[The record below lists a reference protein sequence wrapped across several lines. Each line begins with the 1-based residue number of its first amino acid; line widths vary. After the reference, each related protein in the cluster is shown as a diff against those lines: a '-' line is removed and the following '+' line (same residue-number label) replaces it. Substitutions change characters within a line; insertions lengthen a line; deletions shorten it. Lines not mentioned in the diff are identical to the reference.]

1 MVNLTEVEKFYIE
14 AHRNLKPHKI
24 SRNMRKSVTELVVDE
39 YLLALP
45 PEEQQKTTVS
55 DLMSRKADKGAV
67 VMTEQA
73 SEKSD
78 DSRDRT
84 NDKEATS
91 QRMERINDRRIH
103 RMR

>member
-55 DLMSRKADKGAV
+55 DLMSRKADKGAKSLTILGTEP
-67 VMTEQA
+67 MTKRQHPKGWRELMIDGFIGC
-73 SEKSD
+73 D
-78 DSRDRT
+78 D
-84 NDKEATS
+84 A
-91 QRMERINDRRIH
+91 MH
-103 RMR
+103 